1 MTFLKPTRRQLL
13 GAGVLGTVT
22 VLGVP
27 TSLTSCAS
35 SASSGSSG
43 ETFRNPKVKASEGG
57 RLTGVVTAKRSQID
71 IGIGHD
77 YSTYTFDGVIPG
89 ATWEVHPGDTIGVT
103 LRNAMPVLSEDDQ
116 ARSDGH
122 GHGQMDTG
130 STGDFVNM
138 TRPHDWT
145 HTNLHTHG
153 LHVSPEDT
161 EVGAGDNPFVTI
173 VPGAEQR
180 YEIPIPSDHTGG
192 LFWYHP
198 HRHGAVAYQ
207 VQGGMAGA
215 LIVRG
220 EIDRVPEIAAAT
232 EQVMV
237 FQALE
242 MMDDFE
248 IPAPEPNA
256 TLQEAFFPRDRIVWT
271 LNGQNTPVITM
282 RRGEVQRWRML
293 NAAEGKL
300 MSLRLTGHSMHH
312 IGYDGLALPAPRMM
326 RDTFIE
332 PGARVEA
339 LVKAQFP
346 GRYELILSPATSQLP
361 YLPGWNQA
369 LGADQPVGSDG
380 TVWQEVVPR
389 VVAIVDVLPDKVDM
403 ELPRT
408 LPAYNPPLRPI
419 VKHRDVEYTV
429 HRRDDHQFEAFG
441 INHRPFNP
449 DDPPYVMRVDTAEE
463 WTIHNAAD
471 EGFVHVFHI
480 HVNPFLV
487 THVNGER
494 LQTPVWRDTWALG
507 PNLGDSFTFVM
518 NLDDFTGKTVEHC
531 HILTHE
537 DLGMMEALEILP

>member
-282 RRGEVQRWRML
+282 RRGRCSV
-293 NAAEGKL
+293 
-300 MSLRLTGHSMHH
+300 
-312 IGYDGLALPAPRMM
+312 
-326 RDTFIE
+326 
-332 PGARVEA
+332 GA
-339 LVKAQFP
+339 
-346 GRYELILSPATSQLP
+346 
-361 YLPGWNQA
+361 
-369 LGADQPVGSDG
+369 
-380 TVWQEVVPR
+380 
-389 VVAIVDVLPDKVDM
+389 
-403 ELPRT
+403 
-408 LPAYNPPLRPI
+408 
-419 VKHRDVEYTV
+419 
-429 HRRDDHQFEAFG
+429 
-441 INHRPFNP
+441 
-449 DDPPYVMRVDTAEE
+449 
-463 WTIHNAAD
+463 
-471 EGFVHVFHI
+471 
-480 HVNPFLV
+480 
-487 THVNGER
+487 
-494 LQTPVWRDTWALG
+494 
-507 PNLGDSFTFVM
+507 
-518 NLDDFTGKTVEHC
+518 C
-531 HILTHE
+531 
-537 DLGMMEALEILP
+537 